1 MWFFLLH
8 APVLSQVSPNSSQP
22 KLRSA
27 QTRASPNS
35 SQPKLEPAQTRVS
48 PNPSQP
54 KLEPAQTRVS
64 PNSSQPKLKSAQTKV
79 SPNPS
84 QPMWIQ
90 NISRWRAERQRELR
104 AIWAIQLTAARNALA
119 KACPFNLGSLCV
131 GVVLFGP
138 VSPGSW
144 PGGAWVP
151 WRAVPWSCWFSVCFL
166 WSRIL
171 ILSFVSLFH
180 LQNGHRPNSWRWL
193 VFVLLTRYDWPGRMD
208 HKAASGKKKRQRYE
222 HEGWHECAPC
232 QQNCPKAGIQR
243 QLLQWSP
250 CCGNCCRQCRLVIPI
265 RSHFGSSHLG
275 LRLKHCLNSSLLLGS
290 VVACV

>member
-104 AIWAIQLTAARNALA
+104 AIWAIQLTAARKVKRNSVHGNWGFGFCNWGFGFWKSNLCISYIGA
-119 KACPFNLGSLCV
+119 KI
-131 GVVLFGP
+131 
-138 VSPGSW
+138 
-144 PGGAWVP
+144 
-151 WRAVPWSCWFSVCFL
+151 
-166 WSRIL
+166 IL
-171 ILSFVSLFH
+171 
-180 LQNGHRPNSWRWL
+180 
-193 VFVLLTRYDWPGRMD
+193 
-208 HKAASGKKKRQRYE
+208 
-222 HEGWHECAPC
+222 
-232 QQNCPKAGIQR
+232 
-243 QLLQWSP
+243 
-250 CCGNCCRQCRLVIPI
+250 
-265 RSHFGSSHLG
+265 
-275 LRLKHCLNSSLLLGS
+275 
-290 VVACV
+290 